1 MDNDR
6 ERPAQI
12 QHMNTQTNFESQK
25 FHVRDTTKFS
35 QDDFQIR
42 KCLSGPPTR
51 RPRDFQTPKKY
62 PGRASGASRCPV
74 KTSLR
79 HPMAPRGAAQ
89 ARLCK
94 PLEREHQFHRPAR
107 STWHTLT
114 HAAPT
119 VLRLALSPTT
129 LSFSHLIPLTSLPPR
144 RTRGSAD
151 SNGLR
156 PLPPTPK
163 EFFQHSWTGNV
174 LRRCGFCKRG
184 VQKPSR

>member
-35 QDDFQIR
+35 QDDFQTR

-51 RPRDFQTPKKY
+51 RPRGFQTPKKY
-62 PGRASGASRCPV
+62 RGRASGASRCPV

-79 HPMAPRGAAQ
+79 HPGAPRGAAQ

-107 STWHTLT
+107 STLYSWRD
-114 HAAPT
+114 AAPP
-119 VLRLALSPTT
+119 VQRLALSPST
-129 LSFSHLIPLTSLPPR
+129 LCFSHLPALYKPPPPPDPRGR
-144 RTRGSAD
+144 RTRR
-151 SNGLR
+151 GLR
-156 PLPPTPK
+156 PHAPTPGCSSGIDI
-163 EFFQHSWTGNV
+163 F
-174 LRRCGFCKRG
+174 KRAG
-184 VQKPSR
+184 PSASLLG

>member
-35 QDDFQIR
+35 QDDFKTR

-51 RPRDFQTPKKY
+51 RPRGFQTPKKY
-62 PGRASGASRCPV
+62 SGRASGASRCPV

-79 HPMAPRGAAQ
+79 HPEAPQGAAQ
-89 ARLCK
+89 ARYCK
-94 PLEREHQFHRPAR
+94 PLESEHHFHRLAR
-107 STWHTLT
+107 STWHTWV
-114 HAAPT
+114 HAAPRA
-119 VLRLALSPTT
+119 LRLVLSPTT
-129 LSFSHLIPLTSLPPR
+129 LSFSHLTLLRSLPPR
-144 RTRGSAD
+144 RTRGVGGLT
-151 SNGLR
+151 GLR

-163 EFFQHSWTGNV
+163 REV
-174 LRRCGFCKRG
+174 LRMTIERG
-184 VQKPSR
+184 LRRFSI